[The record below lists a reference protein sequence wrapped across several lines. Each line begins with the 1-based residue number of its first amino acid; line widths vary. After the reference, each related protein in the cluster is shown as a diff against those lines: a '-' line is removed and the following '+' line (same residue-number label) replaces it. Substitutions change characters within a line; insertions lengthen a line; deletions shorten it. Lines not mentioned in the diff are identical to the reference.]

1 MTDTAPSFSVE
12 LTQWQ
17 GLPAWLVQNELARA
31 VISPQGGQLLSWQ
44 PRDQAEVLW
53 LSPATR
59 SAPSAIR
66 GGVPVCWPYFGK
78 QGQPADAVQHGHARV
93 QNWRWVDAVEADNG
107 DVVVDL
113 ALPADPRTPLR
124 LRQRLRIGRDLSQ
137 TLTTDNLGT
146 EPVTLTQA
154 LHSYF
159 VVGDAVQL
167 SLRGVDGLR
176 YADKLDGNAYVQ
188 AGDWRLDEARDPGR
202 CDRIYATTG
211 DCFTLV
217 DPVLARRIELST
229 EGSHSLV
236 VWNPGA
242 AGAAAMADVPDTAWR
257 EFVCVEVANAGDD
270 VITLGP
276 GERHRLSQQLRLLP
290 YA

>member
-1 MTDTAPSFSVE
+1 MTEAASSFSVE

-17 GLPAWLVQNELARA
+17 DLPAWVIQGEHARA

-78 QGQPADAVQHGHARV
+78 QGQPTDAAQHGHARL
-93 QNWRWVDAVEADNG
+93 QTWRWVDAVEADNG

-113 ALPADPRTPLR
+113 ALPEDPRTALR
-124 LRQRLRIGRDLSQ
+124 LRQRLRIGSELSQ
-137 TLTTDNLGT
+137 TLITDNLGT
-146 EPVTLTQA
+146 EPVSLTQA

-159 VVGDAVQL
+159 AVGDAMQL
-167 SLRGVDGLR
+167 SLQGVDGLH

-211 DCFTLV
+211 DRFTLV
-217 DPVLARRIELST
+217 DPVLARRIELTT
-229 EGSHSLV
+229 EGSHTLV

-242 AGAAAMADVPDTAWR
+242 AGAAAMADVPDAAWR
-257 EFVCVEVANAGDD
+257 EFVCVEVANAGDE
-270 VITLGP
+270 VITLAP
-276 GERHRLSQQLRLLP
+276 GDRHRLGQQLRLLP
-290 YA
+290 HA